1 MTTYKELA
9 VGYDGLQ
16 SEVDYE
22 RLAASCAELFKASL
36 RKTETVLDLACGTGS
51 LLFRFAEMG
60 FETIGTDGSAEML
73 SIAAEKAQS
82 LDRKL
87 IRPLLLN
94 QMMEE
99 LDLYG
104 TVDAA
109 VCTLDG
115 LNYLDESALRETFR
129 RLALFIAPGGV
140 LVFDVN
146 TLEKFRAMDGCT
158 YASESEDTFCIWRCR
173 FEERERECEIVMDVF
188 RRQGRLWSRSGE
200 EHIEFYH
207 SKDSV
212 SQMLIKAGFTV
223 LDILDGYPGALAHG
237 DGTRNVFLCRR

>member
-1 MTTYKELA
+1 MTTYKEIA
-9 VGYDGLQ
+9 GGYDGLQ

-22 RLAASCAELFKASL
+22 KLAASCAALFNESL

-60 FETIGTDGSAEML
+60 FETIGTDGSSEML
-73 SIAAEKAQS
+73 SIAADKAQS

-115 LNYLDESALRETFR
+115 LNYLDEPALRETFR

-158 YASESEDTFCIWRCR
+158 FASESEDTFCIWRCR
-173 FEERERECEIVMDVF
+173 FEEPECEIDMDVF
-188 RRQGRLWSRSGE
+188 RRQGRLWSRAGE

-212 SQMLIKAGFTV
+212 SQMLLQAGFTV
-223 LDILDGYPGALAHG
+223 LDILDGYPGALADG
-237 DGTRNVFLCRR
+237 EGTRNVFLCRR